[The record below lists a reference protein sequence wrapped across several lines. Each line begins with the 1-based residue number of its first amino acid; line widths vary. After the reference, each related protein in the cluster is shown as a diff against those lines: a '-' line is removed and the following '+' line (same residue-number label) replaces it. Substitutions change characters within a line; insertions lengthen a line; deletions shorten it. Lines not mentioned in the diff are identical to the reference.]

1 MKSYDAIIIGA
12 GLAGLTAAA
21 LIARRG
27 LSVAVLE
34 QSDRPGGSCSAFRRD
49 GVTHDTGAAM
59 LFGFGEK
66 GFNPHRYVMEELGQD
81 LEVYMHEA
89 LYRLNYGD
97 EGVVFWPEYARFF
110 DELERI
116 FPGARP
122 ELESFYGEIR
132 RLHDE
137 VINRVAVFT
146 APTEMLIRDAQAR
159 FLKAPI
165 AHIRMLALLGSNAA
179 DLARK
184 HIRDRRLLTFFDKLT
199 STYCYTTMEETPAVL
214 AATMF
219 SENHEGGGFYPAGSA
234 MVLASRLERAAET
247 AGADFLYHADVREL
261 IFDGARAVGARL
273 SDGRE
278 LRAKALVYAGA
289 VKHLAGGIIGGEAI
303 KAGGGRARR
312 WIDGVRALVDSY
324 PSFVVYGTVRREAIP
339 EGTLPVE
346 MFIDNR
352 EAIDDNDITLYLPTI
367 EDPRLA
373 PAAVHVF
380 LIIGPSFAPW
390 PAFAGGAPAGAP
402 AAGGAAYRSAE
413 YRDMKV
419 AEADRMLALV
429 ERRFPG
435 FVAAMETRIEGSPT
449 TLERYLRKFV
459 GSVAG
464 PKQCIGQDLLKRP
477 HARSPWPGL
486 FIAGEATVMGTGT
499 PAVTVSGISA
509 ANVVLRA
516 RGLSE
521 YRSAAVVPEGA
532 QARVRVIPAGKPGN
546 LPASEAG
553 RLAASCQWCEAP
565 ACVRACPASIDIP
578 PIMRR
583 LEMDNPEGALKRLK
597 ESDSGFPSCAACTPP
612 GGAPPGGAL
621 PEGTPPCEAVCVRRS
636 SVGGAVKIH
645 QILGAL
651 GA

>member
-1 MKSYDAIIIGA
+1 MKSYDAVIIGA
-12 GLAGLTAAA
+12 GIAGLTAAS

-81 LEVYMHEA
+81 LEVYRHEA

-97 EGVVFWPEYARFF
+97 KGVVFWPEYGRFF

-116 FPGARP
+116 VPGARP

-165 AHIRMLALLGSNAA
+165 AHIRMLALLGSSAA
-179 DLARK
+179 DLARR

-199 STYCYTTMEETPAVL
+199 STYCYTTMVETPAVL

-219 SENHEGGGFYPAGSA
+219 SENHEGGGFYPAGST
-234 MVLASRLERAAET
+234 MVLASRLERAAEL

-261 IFDGARAVGARL
+261 LFDGARAVGVRL

-278 LRAKALVYAGA
+278 VHARALVYAGA
-289 VKHLAGGIIGGEAI
+289 VKHLAGVMIGEAAI
-303 KAGGGRARR
+303 VAGGGRARR
-312 WIDGVRALVDSY
+312 WIDRVRALVDSY
-324 PSFVVYGTVRREAIP
+324 PSFVVYGTVRRDAVP

-352 EAIDDNDITLYLPTI
+352 EVIDDNDVTLYLPTI

-373 PAAVHVF
+373 PPGVHVF
-380 LIIGPSFAPW
+380 LIIGPSFAAW
-390 PAFAGGAPAGAP
+390 PTYATPGAA
-402 AAGGAAYRSAE
+402 AAGGAGYRSAE

-435 FVAAMETRIEGSPT
+435 FVAAIKTRIEGSPT

-464 PKQCIGQDLLKRP
+464 PKQCIGQELLRRP

-516 RGLSE
+516 RRLPE
-521 YRSAAVVPEGA
+521 YRSAAIVAEGG
-532 QARVRVIPAGKPGN
+532 QARVRVIPAGRPGN

-565 ACVRACPASIDIP
+565 ACVRACPTSIDMP
-578 PIMRR
+578 AIMRR

-597 ESDSGFPSCAACTPP
+597 ESDAGFPSCAAC
-612 GGAPPGGAL
+612 APDA
-621 PEGTPPCEAVCVRRS
+621 TPPCEAVCVRKPS
-636 SVGGAVKIH
+636 IEGAVKIR
-645 QILGAL
+645 QILMAL